1 MCSLDNI
8 ETVHREKKFE
18 KKKSGIPAKARKVAS
33 LSDINDFTD
42 SHKSKLAIVGSN
54 TLFSCKVS
62 NSHLTIN
69 CCHNIHGVKSFC

>member
-33 LSDINDFTD
+33 LSDINDFTLFLD
-42 SHKSKLAIVGSN
+42 SAFALQFALYPTS
-54 TLFSCKVS
+54 
-62 NSHLTIN
+62 
-69 CCHNIHGVKSFC
+69 